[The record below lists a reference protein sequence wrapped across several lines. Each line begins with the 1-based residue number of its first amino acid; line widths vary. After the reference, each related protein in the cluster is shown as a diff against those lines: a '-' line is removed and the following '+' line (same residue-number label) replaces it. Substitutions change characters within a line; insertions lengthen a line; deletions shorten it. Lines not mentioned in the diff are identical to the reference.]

1 MKKKLIY
8 SLVFIVVVGGG
19 KYVYDKHINHNFEEI
34 SEDKVYKSGVIPP
47 DQISEYV
54 EDYNLKSIIDL
65 RFPGTEDLVNNPEIP
80 AELIAE
86 KNAIDNIEGV
96 QYINLGT
103 DQVPTQATIDK
114 FLEIMDNQDNY
125 PVLIHCHHGEGRAP
139 LFSALYRI
147 EYENWS
153 NEDARAKTRLLLK
166 GSSFDDGA
174 PKGDFLM
181 NYQSH
186 NCFLE

>member
-103 DQVPTQATIDK
+103 DQVPIQATIDK

-181 NYQSH
+181 NYQPKRTR
-186 NCFLE
+186 

>member
-1 MKKKLIY
+1 M
-8 SLVFIVVVGGG
+8 
-19 KYVYDKHINHNFEEI
+19 
-34 SEDKVYKSGVIPP
+34 IPP
-47 DQISEYV
+47 DQIADYV
-54 EDYNLKSIIDL
+54 EDYKLKSIIDL

-80 AELIAE
+80 AELLAE
-86 KNAIDNIEGV
+86 KMAIESIEGV

-114 FLEIMDNQDNY
+114 FLAIMDDQSNY

-147 EYENWS
+147 EYENWTH
-153 NEDARAKTRLLLK
+153 EDARAKTRLLLK

-181 NYQSH
+181 NYQPKRTQQ
-186 NCFLE
+186 

>member
-19 KYVYDKHINHNFEEI
+19 KYVNDKHINHNFEEI

-181 NYQSH
+181 NYQPKRTR
-186 NCFLE
+186 

>member
-1 MKKKLIY
+1 MKKKALFVLFSAAVIT
-8 SLVFIVVVGGG
+8 GGQ
-19 KYVYDKHINHNFEEI
+19 YVYSKHINHNFKEI
-34 SEDKVYKSGVIPP
+34 SPNKVYKSGVIPP
-47 DQISEYV
+47 DQIADFV

-65 RFPGTEDLVNNPEIP
+65 RFPGTEDLINNPEIP
-80 AELIAE
+80 EELLAE
-86 KNAIDNIEGV
+86 KAAVERIDGV
-96 QYINLGT
+96 RYINLGT
-103 DQVPTQATIDK
+103 DQVPTQETVDQ
-114 FLEIMDNQDNY
+114 FLDIMDDKSNY

-147 EYENWS
+147 EYEDWN

-181 NYQSH
+181 NYKPRRQ
-186 NCFLE
+186 NQ

>member
-103 DQVPTQATIDK
+103 DQVPPQATIDK

-153 NEDARAKTRLLLK
+153 NEDARAKTRLLLN

-181 NYQSH
+181 NYQPKRTR
-186 NCFLE
+186 